1 MRKKIQLSIVTVAII
16 TILFMTFDMETIYLL
31 LYKRRMQED
40 SWLEL
45 VLFIIVTIF
54 IIVICI
60 IAANRLSK
68 KLVKPVEDMV
78 EHLDDT
84 TYVPQYDELI
94 PIMNRIRSQHD
105 DVLAAAKARQDFS
118 ASVSHELKTPLTAI
132 TGYAELLENNMASA
146 KEQQHFACEI
156 KKNSERLLNI
166 IDDIISLSELD
177 RTDSME
183 FEPLDLYDL
192 VEECTETLRIDASKS
207 KVNLSFEGEH
217 CNIYGNKENLR
228 EVVYNLVQNA
238 IKYNKENG
246 NVWVSVYIDK
256 NPVLSVRDN
265 GIGIPIEDQEKVF
278 ERFYRV
284 DKSRSKATG
293 GTGLGL
299 SIVKHIV
306 QLHKANII
314 LESVPGEGTE
324 IKVVF

>member
-16 TILFMTFDMETIYLL
+16 TIFFMTFDLETIYLL
-31 LYKRRMQED
+31 IYKRRMQED

-45 VLFIIVTIF
+45 IVFIAVIIF
-54 IIVICI
+54 IIIICI
-60 IAANRLSK
+60 IAAKRLSIK
-68 KLVKPVEDMV
+68 IVKPVEDMV

-84 TYVPQYDELI
+84 TYTPDYEELI
-94 PIMNRIRSQHD
+94 PIMDRIRSQHI

-132 TGYAELLENNMASA
+132 IGYAELLEGGTPSL
-146 KEQQHFACEI
+146 EQQKHFVTEI
-156 KKNSERLLNI
+156 KNNSERLLSI

-177 RTDSME
+177 RTEQMI

-192 VEECTETLRIDASKS
+192 VEECMDTLKMVADRA
-207 KVNLSFEGEH
+207 KVSLNFEGEH
-217 CNIYGNKENLR
+217 CNVYGNKDNLR
-228 EVVYNLVQNA
+228 EVIYNLVQNA
-238 IKYNKENG
+238 VKYNKENG
-246 NVWVSVYIDK
+246 NVWISVYVEK
-256 NPVLSVRDN
+256 SPVLSVRDD
-265 GIGIPIEDQEKVF
+265 GIGIPVEDQEKVF

-306 QLHKANII
+306 ELHNANII
-314 LESVPGEGTE
+314 LDSQLGQGTE